1 MLPLRFFAL
10 ALVSVVSCSNLAARA
25 NTNNA
30 INTIVDNL
38 DISLHHTGPTIRAS
52 LAQHKFSDITIGVQ
66 MVSLG
71 VAFSKART
79 SLACTAVST
88 GSVDV
93 RPTNDDISIT
103 CSDIMQTF
111 ATSLSGIKGTGLVPH
126 FPEMVKILDPIVANA
141 SLQLNLTSPA
151 SLILVKKMMID
162 AKQFLLA
169 EGFNLTLAAIGWPAA

>member
-1 MLPLRFFAL
+1 MLPMRFFVL

-25 NTNNA
+25 NTNAA
-30 INTIVDNL
+30 INTIVDDL
-38 DISLHHTGPTIRAS
+38 DISLHHTGPTI
-52 LAQHKFSDITIGVQ
+52 LTLQAQHKFSDITIGQQ
-66 MVSLG
+66 MTDLG
-71 VAFSKART
+71 TAFSKART
-79 SLACTAVST
+79 SLASTAVSS

-103 CSDIMQTF
+103 YSDIMQTF
-111 ATSLSGIKGTGLVPH
+111 TSSLSGIKGTGLVPH
-126 FPEMVKILDPIVANA
+126 FPDMVKVLDPIVANA

-151 SLILVKKMMID
+151 SLILVKKMMTD